1 MRKPSISSRTA
12 HVLRELSAGEARKT
26 ERDQDFD
33 SKCQH
38 KSLTKLTCTKH
49 ICALWGESC
58 TDGNILT
65 WSYLEM
71 GLASTQP

>member
-49 ICALWGESC
+49 ICAL
-58 TDGNILT
+58 
-65 WSYLEM
+65 
-71 GLASTQP
+71 